1 MSMPK
6 TKRPRR
12 RGKGSL
18 QSYATKGGVRWRFQI
33 WIPVDPEQPE
43 LGDKKFSKGG
53 FTTSDD
59 ADDAMQEALRK
70 RRNDERFH
78 GSVPT
83 LEKYGT
89 DWLDSL
95 TLEASTMLGY
105 RRQFKNYLLPHLG
118 AKPVD
123 KITGPAIGKL
133 YKLLRE
139 RGGRDGA
146 PLSANTVNKTS
157 ITLAAILDAAMADGF
172 ITKNPARL
180 KKIVKAPT
188 GRDIRAE
195 KTEMVTWTAE
205 QLRAF
210 LDWNRDVYN
219 DELHVLWLTLAHTGM
234 RRGEAIALQWRDI
247 DFAAGRISIRRAADS
262 TTRERTK
269 IPKSGSARVIDADSG
284 LLDALKKHKAERG
297 TIALDYARPGAFIFG
312 HHDDGRMRSPVLIT
326 NRWKRRTEAAQKAI
340 ADLPHIPLHSLRHT
354 HASLLLQLGESPKVV
369 QERLGH
375 ASISITMDIYS
386 HVNPTMQ
393 RAAADRFAALLRQGL
408 AP

>member
-1 MSMPK
+1 MADGA
-6 TKRPRR
+6 RRYRR
-12 RGKGSL
+12 RGRGSL
-18 QSYATKGGVRWRFQI
+18 QSYTTKAGVRWRFQI
-33 WIPVDPEQPE
+33 WIPIDPEQPE
-43 LGDKKFSKGG
+43 LGDKKYSRGG
-53 FTTSDD
+53 YLKSDD
-59 ADDAMQEALRK
+59 ADEAMQEALQK

-78 GSVPT
+78 GTVPT
-83 LEKYGT
+83 LETYGA

-95 TLEASTMLGY
+95 SLEPSTMLGY
-105 RRQFKNYLLPHLG
+105 RRQFRNYLVPHLG

-123 KITGPAIGKL
+123 KITSPAIGKL
-133 YKLLRE
+133 YKTLRE
-139 RGGRDGA
+139 SGGRDGA

-157 ITLAAILDAAMADGF
+157 ITLAAILDAAMAEGF
-172 ITKNPARL
+172 IVKNPARI

-195 KTEMVTWTAE
+195 KSEMVTWTAE

-210 LDWNRDVYN
+210 LEWNRDIYE
-219 DELHVLWLTLAHTGM
+219 DEMYPLWLTLAHTGM

-262 TTRERTK
+262 TTRDRTK
-269 IPKSGSARVIDADSG
+269 VPKSGAARVIDADAM
-284 LLDALKKHKAERG
+284 LLTALKAHKSERG
-297 TIALDYARPGAFIFG
+297 SIALDYARPGAFVFG

-326 NRWKRRTEAAQKAI
+326 NRWKRRTAAAQKII

-393 RAAADRFAALLRQGL
+393 RAAADRFAALMETGST
-408 AP
+408 P

>member
-1 MSMPK
+1 MADGRRS
-6 TKRPRR
+6 RR
-12 RGKGSL
+12 RGRGSL
-18 QSYATKGGVRWRFQI
+18 QSYTTKAGVRWRFQL

-43 LGDKKFSKGG
+43 LGEKKYSRGG
-53 FTTSDD
+53 FITVDD
-59 ADDAMQEALRK
+59 ADDAMQEALQKRK
-70 RRNDERFH
+70 NDARFH
-78 GSVPT
+78 GAVPT
-83 LEKYGT
+83 LNVYGSE
-89 DWLDSL
+89 WLDAL
-95 TLEASTMLGY
+95 TLEPSTLLGY
-105 RRQFKNYLLPHLG
+105 RRQFNNYLAPHLG
-118 AKPVD
+118 GKPVD

-139 RGGRDGA
+139 CGGRDGA

-157 ITLAAILDAAMADGF
+157 ITLAAILDAALEDGF

-195 KTEMVTWTAE
+195 RREMITWTAE

-210 LDWNRDVYN
+210 LDWNRDVYD
-219 DELHVLWLTLAHTGM
+219 DEMFPLWLTLAHTGM

-247 DFAAGRISIRRAADS
+247 DFAGARISIRRAADS
-262 TTRERTK
+262 AIRGRTK
-269 IPKSGSARVIDADSG
+269 VPKSGAARVIDADIV
-284 LLDALKKHKAERG
+284 LLNALKKHKATKG
-297 TIALDYARPGAFIFG
+297 AIALDYARPTAFVFG
-312 HHDDGRMRSPVLIT
+312 HVDDGRMRSPVLIT

-393 RAAADRFAALLRQGL
+393 RAAADRFATLMEQGL